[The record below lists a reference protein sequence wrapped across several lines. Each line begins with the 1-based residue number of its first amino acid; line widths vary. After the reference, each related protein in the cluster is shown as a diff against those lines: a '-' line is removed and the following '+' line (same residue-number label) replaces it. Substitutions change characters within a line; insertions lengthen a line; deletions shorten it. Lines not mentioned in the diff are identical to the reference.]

1 MAAAPAPTPAPDPP
15 AAPIEV
21 ITGRAR
27 SAGGGGDPDVS
38 KVAAMFADAS
48 RARMLSAL
56 TDGRALPASR
66 LASEAGVSAA
76 TVSGHL
82 TRLLDAGLVTVTR
95 SGRFRFY
102 RLAGPRVAQAL
113 EALTALSK
121 PRPITS
127 LRAST
132 RAARLRAARSCY
144 DHLAGRFGVA
154 VTATLVDRGVLVRTD
169 GLTGVCA
176 APGDRYS
183 APVAEIPYRLGGAAG
198 AGLADWGVDLDRVL
212 QESGSRPPL
221 RFCMDWTEQQH
232 HLAGAL
238 GAAVLDAFVR
248 RGWVQR
254 GSQPRELTVTD
265 AGLQSLADSTG
276 VRPD

>member
-1 MAAAPAPTPAPDPP
+1 MTAVAN
-15 AAPIEV
+15 EV
-21 ITGRAR
+21 LTGRGR
-27 SAGGGGDPDVS
+27 PAGGGGDPEVS
-38 KVAAMFADAS
+38 RVAAMFADAS
-48 RARMLSAL
+48 RARILSAL
-56 TDGRALPASR
+56 VDGRALPASR
-66 LASEAGVSAA
+66 LAAEAGVSAA

-82 TRLLDAGLVTVTR
+82 AQLLATGLVTVTR

-102 RLAGPRVAQAL
+102 RLAGPPVAQAL
-113 EALTALSK
+113 EALTLLAQ
-121 PRPITS
+121 PRPVTS

-132 RAARLRAARSCY
+132 RAARLRAARTCY

-154 VTATLVDRGVLVRTD
+154 VTAALVDRGVLVRTD

-183 APVAEIPYRLGGAAG
+183 APVAEIPYRLGDVAADR
-198 AGLADWGVDLDRVL
+198 LADWGVDLHRVL
-212 QESGSRPPL
+212 NGNRPAL

-238 GAAVLDAFVR
+238 GAAVLNGFLE

-254 GSQPRELTVTD
+254 RSEPRELTVTD
-265 AGLQSLADSTG
+265 AGRQLIGAEPADAA
-276 VRPD
+276 VR

>member
-1 MAAAPAPTPAPDPP
+1 MTVTATQTL
-15 AAPIEV
+15 I
-21 ITGRAR
+21 GRAR
-27 SAGGGGDPDVS
+27 PTSGGGDPDVS
-38 KVAAMFADAS
+38 RVATMFADAS
-48 RARMLSAL
+48 RARILSAL
-56 TDGRALPASR
+56 VDGRALPASR

-82 TRLLDAGLVTVTR
+82 ARLLDAELVTVES

-113 EALTALSK
+113 EALTELSG
-121 PRPITS
+121 PRPVTS

-154 VTATLVDRGVLVRTD
+154 VTATMVEQGVLIRTD
-169 GLTGVCA
+169 GMAGVCA
-176 APGDRYS
+176 AAGDHYS
-183 APVAEIPYRLGGAAG
+183 APVAESPYLLGDSAAEV
-198 AGLADWGVDLDRVL
+198 LDHWGVDLAAARHHPA
-212 QESGSRPPL
+212 GRPLL

-238 GAAVLDAFVR
+238 GAAVLTAFLQH
-248 RGWVQR
+248 GWVAR
-254 GSQPRELTVTD
+254 RSEPRELTVTD
-265 AGLQSLADSTG
+265 AGIGVLGKQGEDYLA
-276 VRPD
+276 R

>member
-1 MAAAPAPTPAPDPP
+1 MHQAALHPPVRPA
-15 AAPIEV
+15 
-21 ITGRAR
+21 
-27 SAGGGGDPDVS
+27 GGDPDVS
-38 KVAAMFADAS
+38 RVAAMFADAS
-48 RARMLSAL
+48 RARILSAL
-56 TDGRALPASR
+56 ADGRALPASR
-66 LASEAGVSAA
+66 LAGEAGVSAA

-82 TRLLDAGLVTVTR
+82 ARLLDAGLVTVTS

-102 RLAGPRVAQAL
+102 RLSGPRVAQAL
-113 EALTALSK
+113 EALIELSE

-154 VTATLVDRGVLVRTD
+154 VTAALVDSGVLQRTD

-183 APVAEIPYRLGGAAG
+183 APLAESPYLLGDRAG
-198 AGLADWGVDLDRVL
+198 ARLAEWGVDLDDVR
-212 QESGSRPPL
+212 ERIGGRPLL

-232 HLAGAL
+232 HLAGGL
-238 GAAVLDAFVR
+238 GAAVLGAFLE

-254 GSQPRELTVTD
+254 RAQPRELTVTE
-265 AGLQSLADSTG
+265 AGLQAVTESADAGAVGREQPEPAATAH
-276 VRPD
+276 